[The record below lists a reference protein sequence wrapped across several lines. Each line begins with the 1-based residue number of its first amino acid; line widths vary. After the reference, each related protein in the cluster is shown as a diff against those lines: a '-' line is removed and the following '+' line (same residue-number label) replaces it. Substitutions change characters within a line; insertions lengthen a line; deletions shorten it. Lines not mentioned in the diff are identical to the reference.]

1 MKTKDKKE
9 LKVKTI
15 DELKNLLKQVREE
28 LFNLKIENS
37 RKKLKNTSLI
47 YQKRKDKARILT
59 TLREKELSDES
70 N

>member
-9 LKVKTI
+9 LKAKTI

-28 LFNLKIENS
+28 LLNLKIENS

-47 YQKRKDKARILT
+47 YQKRKDLACMLT
-59 TLREKELSDES
+59 TLREKELLNESD
-70 N
+70 